1 MSLQR
6 SYDGVETRPRRAA
19 ATPTSP
25 PPTALPTSTTRQS
38 SARRTTPRTRRQ
50 ATSTSHPSTRV
61 EDAPGACPI
70 RDKCGSHRA
79 IVSGTLRRPARA
91 HQGTSDRFHPSGPGS
106 EGRPPGRRPSP
117 PSGISRAP
125 WGAPGMPPLRRQAL
139 PSASRVAR
147 LSAASLGSAGFSN
160 KFGEMGPCQHPTQRC
175 SAARATGVALVLRG
189 PRFAAAHR
197 PIVLSRALMGL
208 ARQRPLS
215 CIQWHDRHA
224 A

>member
-6 SYDGVETRPRRAA
+6 SYDGVETRPRRA

-79 IVSGTLRRPARA
+79 IVSGPLRRPARA
-91 HQGTSDRFHPSGPGS
+91 HQGTSDRFRPSGPGS

-160 KFGEMGPCQHPTQRC
+160 KFGETGSVPAPHPTMLGGEGDGC
-175 SAARATGVALVLRG
+175 GAGPARAEVRGSASANRPEPSAHGTRSSKTAQLHPVA
-189 PRFAAAHR
+189 
-197 PIVLSRALMGL
+197 
-208 ARQRPLS
+208 
-215 CIQWHDRHA
+215 
-224 A
+224 